1 MNSRKEVE
9 VHAQVQFI
17 DFEGRSDGE
26 SLLKILS
33 QLRPRRVVVVR
44 GSPKN
49 IDLVANHCSQSIGA
63 RVFTPNK
70 GDIVDATTETHIYQ
84 VKLTEALVA
93 QLQFQRGKDAEVAWI
108 DAQLAMRNKKITPTT
123 NENGTSN
130 TTNGNAVISNN
141 NGSAPME
148 VDADNDDTGDVETN
162 GLRESNFKIDHFQF
176 FFCMFSRVSVL
187 V

>member
-1 MNSRKEVE
+1 MLEKPTKCLSSRKEVE

-70 GDIVDATTETHIYQ
+70 GDVVDATTETHIYQ

-108 DAQLAMRNKKITPTT
+108 DAQLAIRNKKIAPAT
-123 NENGTSN
+123 NESGTAVA
-130 TTNGNAVISNN
+130 TNGNAVINSTNN
-141 NGSAPME
+141 SSTPME
-148 VDADNDDTGDVETN
+148 VDADNDDSGDVETN
-162 GLRESNFKIDHFQF
+162 GLREFDFVF
-176 FFCMFSRVSVL
+176 GVTRT
-187 V
+187 